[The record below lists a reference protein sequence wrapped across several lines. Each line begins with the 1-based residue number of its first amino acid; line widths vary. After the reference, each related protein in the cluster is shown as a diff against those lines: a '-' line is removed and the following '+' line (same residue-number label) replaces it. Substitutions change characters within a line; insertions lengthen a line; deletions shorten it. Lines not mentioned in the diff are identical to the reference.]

1 MREFSGE
8 WALSIA
14 QRIAF
19 ERTGGSAE
27 EAKAARIIASSLRRV
42 GLRPKTEQFR
52 VASFRRG
59 KASASVIAPYRKTY
73 EALPVGLTGS
83 TGRRGITA
91 EFVYRDVASRCALSD
106 SRGKIVM
113 LGSRLNR
120 DQYRDL
126 IDSGAAAF
134 VLVCE
139 PLKRVYFKIP
149 HTYIKKFGAIPGV
162 SLTFEDSMEILKRK
176 ASRMTLTS
184 KQIQRSTFSQNVVAE
199 IRGTKYPDERILI
212 SAHYDSVPLSAG
224 VHDNAAGSAIAAELA
239 GIFSQEPPLRTLC
252 FCWFGSEE
260 LGLLGSFACAARLKS
275 SIKNLLL
282 VLNID
287 VGGGIIGSNSA
298 FIVGADELR
307 YYVEAAA
314 KEHGVGLETRQEIYS
329 SDSVPFAEA
338 GVPSINLYRAG
349 GSSFYV
355 HSNGDSKDFLT
366 ADALS
371 ATGRFALLL
380 LRRLANAA
388 EFPLERKIPD
398 TLKKKLEEYV
408 TKRLGRDYNPPKTL
422 TQERK

>member
-1 MREFSGE
+1 MREFLGE
-8 WALSIA
+8 RALSIA
-14 QRIAF
+14 QKIAF
-19 ERTGGSAE
+19 ERIGGSAE

-42 GLRPKTEQFR
+42 GLRPKTERFR
-52 VASFRRG
+52 VASFRKG
-59 KASASVIAPYRKTY
+59 KASASVITPYRKTY
-73 EALPVGLTGS
+73 EALPVGQTGS
-83 TGRRGITA
+83 TPRRGITA

-139 PLKRVYFKIP
+139 PLKRSYFKIP
-149 HTYIKKFGAIPGV
+149 HTYVKKFGAIPGV
-162 SLTFEDSMEILKRK
+162 SLTFEDSVEILKRK
-176 ASRMTLTS
+176 ATKMTLVS
-184 KQIQRSTFSQNVVAE
+184 KQTQRSALSQNIVAE
-199 IRGTKYPDERILI
+199 VIGTKYPEERILVC
-212 SAHYDSVPLSAG
+212 AHYDSVPLSAG

-239 GIFSQEPPLRTLC
+239 GIFSREPPSRTVC

-260 LGLLGSFACAARLKS
+260 LGLLGSFACAARHKS
-275 SIKNLLL
+275 SLKNLLL

-287 VGGGIIGSNSA
+287 VGGGIIGSDSA
-298 FIVGADELR
+298 IIVGADELR
-307 YYVEAAA
+307 NYVEAAA
-314 KEHGVGLETRQEIYS
+314 KEHGVGLEIRQEIYS

-349 GSSFYV
+349 GSSFYI
-355 HSNGDSKDFLT
+355 HSDADSEEFLS

-408 TKRLGRDYNPPKTL
+408 TKRLGRDCSPPKTL
-422 TQERK
+422 L